1 MRKLPRRLDTTV
13 QEIRESLD
21 LCVVAERE
29 PSLVANALNQV
40 TWHIYELRRRL
51 AKDLRAQG
59 LSWGEIAT
67 TMGISRQSAH
77 RQWHT
82 VDGELEANEAAGY
95 RSRTELRAMDRAA
108 AAAQGFDAFV
118 HVAGQLALPDGYDNG
133 ARNLD

>member
-1 MRKLPRRLDTTV
+1 MRKLTRRLDNVV
-13 QEIRESLD
+13 QSIREDLD
-21 LCVVAERE
+21 MCVVAETE

-51 AKDLRAQG
+51 AKDLRASG

-82 VDGELEANEAAGY
+82 VDGELEANRAAGY
-95 RSRTELRAMDRAA
+95 RSRNELRAWDRSQVALGQA
-108 AAAQGFDAFV
+108 DAFV
-118 HVAGQLALPDGYDNG
+118 HVAGQLALDQGDTIS
-133 ARNLD
+133 

>member
-1 MRKLPRRLDTTV
+1 MRKLTRRLDTTV

-82 VDGELEANEAAGY
+82 VDGELEANRVDGY
-95 RSRTELRAMDRAA
+95 RPRVDLIAMDQAA
-108 AAAQGFDAFV
+108 ARARGVDAFV
-118 HVAGQLALPDGYDNG
+118 HVAGQLALPAADEGG
-133 ARNLD
+133 PAG

>member
-1 MRKLPRRLDTTV
+1 MRKLTRRLDTTV

-82 VDGELEANEAAGY
+82 VDGELEANRLDGY
-95 RSRTELRAMDRAA
+95 RPRVDLIAMDQLAARAR
-108 AAAQGFDAFV
+108 GVDAFV
-118 HVAGQLALPDGYDNG
+118 HVAGQLALDAGDEDGPAG
-133 ARNLD
+133 